1 MKTLFITGRISEKR
15 LWSRGSET
23 HDAHVPDVTSVTDV
37 TEITA
42 DEEGVSFVN
51 TVVRGLR
58 ATGAAAALAVG
69 LSGVG
74 LVVGPTAV
82 ADTVM
87 TATTTVN
94 VRSGASTSTAVI
106 GVLPAGNTVTATGV
120 STNGWTKVSY
130 NGRTA
135 YISSTYLKAAG
146 VTAAPAVVSAASL
159 AATTLEAVNVR
170 TGPGITYSVWTVFPK
185 GRSISVTG
193 VTQNGYAQL
202 TDGHWIS
209 STWISVAA
217 TATPSPAPAASTA
230 QALIS
235 KTSSTKLPAI
245 TGQVRA
251 TAALMIR
258 TTSGADFTSLGDI
271 PAGTILNVT
280 GTTANGVTQIVYN
293 GAARWVNS
301 DYIVPATAAGPASNA
316 ASVALSFALAQVGKA
331 YAWGGNGPDAYDCS
345 GLTTAAYRKA
355 GISLP
360 RTSYAQFGVGTAVS
374 LADLRPGDLVFY
386 YSAISHVAI
395 YIGNGRIVHASNPTR
410 GVVTDSVTSMPFEG
424 GRRVA

>member
-1 MKTLFITGRISEKR
+1 MKTFFIIGRISEKR

-23 HDAHVPDVTSVTDV
+23 HDAHEPDVTSVMDV

-42 DEEGVSFVN
+42 DEEGVSIVN

-58 ATGAAAALAVG
+58 ATGAAVTLAVG

-135 YISSTYLKAAG
+135 YVSSTYLKAAG
-146 VTAAPAVVSAASL
+146 VTAARVVVSAASL

-185 GRSISVTG
+185 GRSINVTG

-209 STWISVAA
+209 SSWISVAA
-217 TATPSPAPAASTA
+217 TSTPSPAPATSTA
-230 QALIS
+230 QALVT
-235 KTSSTKLPAI
+235 KTSSTKLPAV

-258 TTSGADFTSLGDI
+258 TTAGADFTSLGDI

-280 GTTANGVTQIVYN
+280 GTAANGVTQIVYN

-301 DYIVPATAAGPASNA
+301 DYIVPAAAAGPVSNA
-316 ASVALSFALAQVGKA
+316 ASVALSFALA
-331 YAWGGNGPDAYDCS
+331 YDCS
-345 GLTTAAYRKA
+345 GLTVAAYRKA

-410 GVVTDSVTSMPFEG
+410 GVVTDPVTSMPFEG